1 MAMSVFI
8 KKRNQC
14 TSPHRT
20 RSARANLS
28 TATSPRQQE
37 DAELQTNNLPEMPV
51 PFQTPPAKSPSLSSH
66 QFCEKDTTNAQLPQ
80 TTSGGQP
87 QGYIPP
93 EQREDPRLPRSVQ
106 TVYLKPLKRQAQY
119 GVPTCDLQLRSYSV
133 RNVEFFADFALRA
146 AYYLHLPAAGPIPLP
161 RITERWTVPR
171 SNFIFKKSQENFERI
186 TLRRLIQIQDG
197 HPETVEVWLAFL
209 RKHAY
214 YGVGM
219 KANVWQHE
227 KLGVGKTMDVS
238 LENLKQAIEPKWA
251 HFGRRKTLK
260 TSERAFEIMKAEA
273 FQRMGDTPVSSA

>member
-1 MAMSVFI
+1 MF
-8 KKRNQC
+8 
-14 TSPHRT
+14 
-20 RSARANLS
+20 RAS
-28 TATSPRQQE
+28 TGQFGKDKST
-37 DAELQTNNLPEMPV
+37 DAQMT
-51 PFQTPPAKSPSLSSH
+51 
-66 QFCEKDTTNAQLPQ
+66 Q
-80 TTSGGQP
+80 TTRREQP
-87 QGYIPP
+87 QEYIPP
-93 EQREDPRLPRSVQ
+93 EQRDDPRLPRSVQ
-106 TVYLKPLKRQAQY
+106 SVYLKPLKRRAQY

-146 AYYLHLPAAGPIPLP
+146 AYYLTLPAAGPTPLP

-227 KLGVGKTMDVS
+227 KLGKCCGLPLMVLKLRSFLGVGKVMDVS
-238 LENLKQAIEPKWA
+238 LENLKQAMEPKWA
-251 HFGRRKTLK
+251 HFGRRKTLE
-260 TSERAFEIMKAEA
+260 TSERAFEMMRGEA
-273 FQRMGDTPVSSA
+273 FQRQGDTPPSSA